1 MPHISGELVTAHDP
15 NGLIGGVLA
24 DSHDHGDGP
33 PQDGD
38 AARASPAHD
47 ADWAMTQE
55 DSPQDNVGLPQP
67 VPMPA
72 TPAPACGSPCGV
84 QPAECDH
91 GAPLDGAAAWEP
103 PHATVGPAG
112 LWRPNAAAE
121 APRAQLEGS
130 TLHEF
135 ARCPDHGG
143 VLREAARAGRTIT
156 AAAIARVGEGERMP
170 QQAWGIDS
178 SASEGEGEAPPEAEA
193 PPLKRA
199 RAGGGGEMPEP
210 GPSEDDGAQA
220 AGDVPG
226 RERPGVQPGPTVAPA
241 GLPEDLP
248 ETRSGM
254 GWWVRPLWGVA
265 RGPRSKL
272 PARPRRAFRYESIC
286 SGTLGEL
293 FGFQAI
299 RGHRIHCS
307 RPSRPARERAPLP

>member
-1 MPHISGELVTAHDP
+1 
-15 NGLIGGVLA
+15 
-24 DSHDHGDGP
+24 
-33 PQDGD
+33 
-38 AARASPAHD
+38 
-47 ADWAMTQE
+47 MTPE
-55 DSPQDNVGLPQP
+55 DSPQDEVGPPQP

-72 TPAPACGSPCGV
+72 TPAPPCGSPCGV

-135 ARCPDHGG
+135 LHEFAHCPWATSQVECRFAGLRRRLRADGG
-143 VLREAARAGRTIT
+143 
-156 AAAIARVGEGERMP
+156 ARVGEGKQMP
-170 QQAWGIDS
+170 KEAWGIDS

-199 RAGGGGEMPEP
+199 RAGGGGEVPVP

-226 RERPGVQPGPTVAPA
+226 MERPGVQPGPTVAPA
-241 GLPEDLP
+241 GLPEGLP
-248 ETRSGM
+248 EIRSGM
-254 GWWVRPLWGVA
+254 EW
-265 RGPRSKL
+265 
-272 PARPRRAFRYESIC
+272 
-286 SGTLGEL
+286 
-293 FGFQAI
+293 
-299 RGHRIHCS
+299 
-307 RPSRPARERAPLP
+307 

>member
-1 MPHISGELVTAHDP
+1 MTAHDP
-15 NGLIGGVLA
+15 NGLMGGVLT

-33 PQDGD
+33 PQDRD
-38 AARASPAHD
+38 AAPASPAHD
-47 ADWAMTQE
+47 ADWAMTPE
-55 DSPQDNVGLPQP
+55 DSPQDEVGPPQP

-72 TPAPACGSPCGV
+72 TPAPPCGSPCGV

-143 VLREAARAGRTIT
+143 VLREAAMAGRTIT
-156 AAAIARVGEGERMP
+156 AAAIARVGEGKRMP
-170 QQAWGIDS
+170 KQAWGVDS

-199 RAGGGGEMPEP
+199 RA
-210 GPSEDDGAQA
+210 
-220 AGDVPG
+220 
-226 RERPGVQPGPTVAPA
+226 
-241 GLPEDLP
+241 
-248 ETRSGM
+248 
-254 GWWVRPLWGVA
+254 
-265 RGPRSKL
+265 
-272 PARPRRAFRYESIC
+272 
-286 SGTLGEL
+286 
-293 FGFQAI
+293 
-299 RGHRIHCS
+299 
-307 RPSRPARERAPLP
+307 